1 MRICPKCGRKFDR
14 LLALSRED
22 NKTMICDDCGERGKC
37 KNINAKQVWAVNQR
51 NGCDYFSGELINIE
65 WNKAISMGYRPSTFS
80 K

>member
-1 MRICPKCGRKFDR
+1 MDINNINGTQLCKNC
-14 LLALSRED
+14 
-22 NKTMICDDCGERGKC
+22 IYCGERGKC
-37 KNINAKQVWAVNQR
+37 KNTNAKQVWAVNQR